1 MARMG
6 QTELADHPI
15 LNATDLKRAK
25 LYARASG
32 VSSRLASM
40 VAGRVSESGL

>member
-6 QTELADHPI
+6 QIELADHPI
-15 LNATDLKRAK
+15 LKVTDLKRAK

-32 VSSRLASM
+32 APRRLTSM